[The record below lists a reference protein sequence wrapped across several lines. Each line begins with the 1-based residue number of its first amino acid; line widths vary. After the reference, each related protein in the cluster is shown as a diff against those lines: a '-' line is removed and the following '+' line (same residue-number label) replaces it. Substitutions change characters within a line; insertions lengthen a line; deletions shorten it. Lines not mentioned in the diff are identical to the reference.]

1 MNQAKSWTRRWARRL
16 RTLLR
21 RRAVER
27 ELDEELAFHL
37 EMETEKLRRA
47 GLSEEEARRRARL
60 AFGGVEGAKEGV
72 RDERWLAWAP
82 RFTLDLRLGARMLAK
97 APGLAVVG
105 GLGMAV
111 AVALSAGFFA
121 VFNSYFFP
129 DLPLHEGD
137 RVVSLVNRD
146 PRLQYND
153 RRVMHD
159 FVVWRRELRSF
170 ADLGA
175 FRTVQRNLIAAT
187 GDVEPIDVA
196 EMTAAGFAVARVAP
210 LFGRTLLEAD
220 ERPGAPPV
228 LVIGEDVWRDRFD
241 GDPGVIGR
249 TMRLGKVEHTIV
261 GVMPEGFA
269 FPVYH
274 RYWVALR
281 VDPDAYPPGSGPRL
295 HVFGRLAPGATHEGA
310 QAELSLLGRRLAA
323 TRPGTPA
330 ARLEPLV
337 VPYTDIVTQASAE
350 DELGTYRI
358 LRFTI
363 VLLLVVVAM
372 NVGVLVYARTM
383 NRSTEIAVRTALG
396 ATRRRIVAQLFAEAF
411 VLSSAAALL
420 GLGMVAVGLRWLD
433 AFLAS
438 FGTPFWID
446 GGLSAGTV
454 LHALSLSVLG
464 AVIVGL
470 FPALRA
476 TRELRATIG
485 SAGAG
490 SQARLGRTWTALI
503 VVQVAVA
510 VAILPPALLKSVELT
525 TQSMRPAAFPAREF
539 LSATVV
545 VEPEVDDG
553 GGGAGPQQADAARAE
568 RTRAT
573 LDRLLARLEEE
584 PAVAGVAL
592 AAGKPWGGGRDAVEV
607 EGAGRSAKVYLIDVG
622 DGWLE
627 LLGVRVL
634 AGRSF
639 VAADATDTVSA
650 GGLDS
655 PTTRSAGPPRAVIV
669 NRSFV
674 DELLGGGPAT
684 GRRVRYQSDDE
695 PQPWLEIVGV
705 VEDFPAG
712 LKIPGHSSAR
722 MYHPAPAGAPYVD
735 TLTVRL
741 RGAEAAGFAPKLRR
755 IAAAV
760 DPMMQLTSIGTLD
773 ALYEEEMRT
782 FGRVALG
789 LAIAVGSVLLL
800 SAARHPRSRLLHGE
814 QASPR
819 DRHPRGARRQRTADP
834 GERPGA
840 GREAGRDRGRRR
852 ARHRARGGPGE
863 RRPADER
870 YDSRPRP
877 RGGSVRGPRRAARR
891 RGPGAAGAPSRA
903 DRGHPRGVAAPGP
916 PVW

>member
-1 MNQAKSWTRRWARRL
+1 MNGAKSWTRRWSRRL
-16 RTLLR
+16 RTLVR
-21 RRAVER
+21 RRAVEH

-37 EMETEKLRRA
+37 EMEAEKLRRT
-47 GLSEEEARRRARL
+47 GLSDEEARRRARL

-72 RDERWLAWAP
+72 RDARWLAWAP

-97 APGLAVVG
+97 TPGLALVG

-111 AVALSAGFFA
+111 AVAISAGAFA

-153 RRVMHD
+153 RRVLHD
-159 FVVWRRELRSF
+159 FVVWRRELRSL

-175 FRTVQRNLIAAT
+175 FRTVQRNLIAGT

-210 LFGRTLLEAD
+210 LLGRTLLEAD

-228 LVIGEDVWRDRFD
+228 LVIGEEVWRARFD

-249 TMRLGKVEHTIV
+249 TMRLGEVEHTIV
-261 GVMPEGFA
+261 GVMPAGFA

-295 HVFGRLAPGATHEGA
+295 HVFGRLAPGTTHDEA

-485 SAGAG
+485 SPGAG

-553 GGGAGPQQADAARAE
+553 GGGGGSQQADAARAE

-573 LDRLLARLEEE
+573 LNRLLARLEEE

-607 EGAGRSAKVYLIDVG
+607 EGTGRSAMVYLLDVG

-627 LLGVRVL
+627 LLGVRVV

-639 VAADATDTVSA
+639 VAADVADVAT
-650 GGLDS
+650 
-655 PTTRSAGPPRAVIV
+655 PNGPPRAVIV

-684 GRRVRYQSDDE
+684 GRRVRYQRDEE

-722 MYHPAPAGAPYVD
+722 MYHPAPAGAPYAD

-760 DPMMQLTSIGTLD
+760 DPMMQLSSIATLE
-773 ALYEEEMRT
+773 AVYEEEMRT

-800 SAARHPRSRLLHGE
+800 SAAGIHALVSFTVNKRHREIGIRAALGANPRRILTSVLARASGQIAVGVGIGLGLALLADR
-814 QASPR
+814 ASGGVLMSGATLVLVPAAGSFAILVGLLAAAG
-819 DRHPRGARRQRTADP
+819 PARRALRVEPT
-834 GERPGA
+834 
-840 GREAGRDRGRRR
+840 EAIR
-852 ARHRARGGPGE
+852 AE
-863 RRPADER
+863 
-870 YDSRPRP
+870 
-877 RGGSVRGPRRAARR
+877 
-891 RGPGAAGAPSRA
+891 
-903 DRGHPRGVAAPGP
+903 
-916 PVW
+916 

>member
-1 MNQAKSWTRRWARRL
+1 MNRAKSWTRRWSRRL
-16 RTLLR
+16 RALVR
-21 RRAVER
+21 PRAVER
-27 ELDEELAFHL
+27 ELDDELAFHL

-47 GLSEEEARRRARL
+47 GLSAAEARRQARL
-60 AFGGVEGAKEGV
+60 AFGGMEGAKEGV

-111 AVALSAGFFA
+111 AVAISAGAFA

-153 RRVMHD
+153 QRVLHD
-159 FVVWRRELRSF
+159 FVVWRRELRSLT
-170 ADLGA
+170 DLGA
-175 FRTVQRNLIAAT
+175 FRTVQRNLIAGT

-196 EMTAAGFAVARVAP
+196 EMTAAGFEVARVAP
-210 LFGRTLLEAD
+210 LLGRTLLESD

-241 GDPGVIGR
+241 GDSGVIGR

-269 FPVYH
+269 FPVNH

-281 VDPDAYPPGSGPRL
+281 VDPDAPPPSSGPAL
-295 HVFGRLAPGATHEGA
+295 DVFGRLAAGTTHEEA
-310 QAELSLLGRRLAA
+310 QAELTLLGRRLAA

-337 VPYTDIVTQASAE
+337 VPYTDIFTNASAE

-420 GLGMVAVGLRWLD
+420 GLAMVAVGLRWLD

-438 FGTPFWID
+438 GGAPFWID

-454 LHALSLSVLG
+454 LHAMALSVLG
-464 AVIVGL
+464 AAIVGL

-485 SAGAG
+485 SSGAG

-525 TQSMRPAAFPAREF
+525 RQSMRPAAFPAREF
-539 LSATVV
+539 LTARVV
-545 VEPEVDDG
+545 VEPEADDG
-553 GGGAGPQQADAARAE
+553 GEGAAPQQADAARAE

-584 PAVAGVAL
+584 PAVAGAAL
-592 AAGKPWGGGRDAVEV
+592 ANDIPWGGGRDAVEV
-607 EGAGRSAKVYLIDVG
+607 EGAARSATVNLLDVG

-627 LLGVRVL
+627 LLGVRVV

-639 VAADATDTVSA
+639 VAADAADA
-650 GGLDS
+650 AS
-655 PTTRSAGPPRAVIV
+655 PNGPPRAVIV

-674 DELLGGGPAT
+674 DELLDGGPAT
-684 GRRVRYQSDDE
+684 GRRVRYQSDEE

-712 LKIPGHSSAR
+712 LEIPGHSSAR
-722 MYHPAPAGAPYVD
+722 IYHPAPAGAPYAD
-735 TLTVRL
+735 ELTIRL
-741 RGAEAAGFAPKLRR
+741 RGAAPADFVPDLRR

-760 DPMMQLTSIGTLD
+760 DPMMQLPSIWTLD
-773 ALYEEEMRT
+773 TLYEQDMRT
-782 FGRVALG
+782 FGRVALA

-800 SAARHPRSRLLHGE
+800 SAAGIHALVSFTVNKRHREIGIRAALG
-814 QASPR
+814 AS
-819 DRHPRGARRQRTADP
+819 ARRILASIL
-834 GERPGA
+834 A
-840 GREAGRDRGRRR
+840 
-852 ARHRARGGPGE
+852 
-863 RRPADER
+863 
-870 YDSRPRP
+870 
-877 RGGSVRGPRRAARR
+877 RAAGQVAIGVAVGLGLALLADRAS
-891 RGPGAAGAPSRA
+891 GGLLMSGSTLVLVPAAGAFAILVGLLAAAGPARRA
-903 DRGHPRGVAAPGP
+903 LRVEPTEAIRAE
-916 PVW
+916 